1 MHGAFHIERLGA
13 WNDLHGALLK
23 HHHTPD
29 EVWGLPHKSKV
40 VPEPENFPRDCLYTL
55 LVK

>member
-29 EVWGLPHKSKV
+29 EVWGLPHKFKV
-40 VPEPENFPRDCLYTL
+40 VPEPENVVPS
-55 LVK
+55 